1 MEAPNIWEQL
11 FYIVIIVVS
20 MVFGGHL
27 YRKRHDAPSAKKAG
41 QPAKKKRPKKKHWG
55 VERLK

>member
-11 FYIVIIVVS
+11 FYIAIIAVS

-27 YRKRHDAPSAKKAG
+27 YRKRHDVPSG
-41 QPAKKKRPKKKHWG
+41 ENESRPAKRKRPKKK
-55 VERLK
+55 R

>member
-11 FYIVIIVVS
+11 FYIAIIAVS

-27 YRKRHDAPSAKKAG
+27 YRKRHDVPSVKKAN
-41 QPAKKKRPKKKHWG
+41 QPAKKKRPKKK
-55 VERLK
+55 R

>member
-11 FYIVIIVVS
+11 FYIVIIAVS

-27 YRKRHDAPSAKKAG
+27 YRKRHDVSSAKKAN
-41 QPAKKKRPKKKHWG
+41 QPIKKKRPKKKH
-55 VERLK
+55 

>member
-11 FYIVIIVVS
+11 VYIAIIVVS

-27 YRKRHDAPSAKKAG
+27 YRRRHDAPSAKKG
-41 QPAKKKRPKKKHWG
+41 SQPAKKKRPKKK
-55 VERLK
+55 R

>member
-11 FYIVIIVVS
+11 LCIAIIAVS

-27 YRKRHDAPSAKKAG
+27 YRKRHDVPSGENESRSAKR
-41 QPAKKKRPKKKHWG
+41 KRPKKK
-55 VERLK
+55 R

>member
-11 FYIVIIVVS
+11 FYIAIIAVS

-27 YRKRHDAPSAKKAG
+27 YRKRHDASSAKKAG
-41 QPAKKKRPKKKHWG
+41 QPAKKKRPKKKH
-55 VERLK
+55 

>member
-1 MEAPNIWEQL
+1 MGAPNIWEQL
-11 FYIVIIVVS
+11 FYIAIIAVS

-41 QPAKKKRPKKKHWG
+41 QPAKKKCPKKK
-55 VERLK
+55 R

>member
-11 FYIVIIVVS
+11 FYIAIIVVS

-41 QPAKKKRPKKKHWG
+41 QPVKKKRPKKK
-55 VERLK
+55 R